1 MIYVEFER
9 YINIEDCQFIDNAA
23 GNVTDICFD
32 GEVYGN
38 VINSIF
44 SGKNSI
50 YIGTGSNIHFKNN
63 GELEA
68 SPESYLILND
78 GTIYLNNNSLYNV
91 VYNRGQIASNTSI
104 LVLDNQTIHATY
116 TPVNVLAYCI
126 DDNGNYIVSDN
137 ITFDINGEKIPL
149 NMGYDPIVSFDYDL
163 TEKGTFIINATLSS
177 ILEDCSYLVG
187 IIKNGKENVT
197 LNVSGIEITPDEYGE
212 IPVTLSRNATGFIV
226 FKLNDKTYSIEI
238 RNATA
243 LFIAPKLDSGNYTVN
258 VTYTGDDDYLAV
270 SQIINIYVKTVVL
283 DHP

>member
-1 MIYVEFER
+1 M
-9 YINIEDCQFIDNAA
+9 
-23 GNVTDICFD
+23 
-32 GEVYGN
+32 
-38 VINSIF
+38 
-44 SGKNSI
+44 
-50 YIGTGSNIHFKNN
+50 
-63 GELEA
+63 
-68 SPESYLILND
+68 
-78 GTIYLNNNSLYNV
+78 
-91 VYNRGQIASNTSI
+91 
-104 LVLDNQTIHATY
+104 
-116 TPVNVLAYCI
+116 
-126 DDNGNYIVSDN
+126 
-137 ITFDINGEKIPL
+137 
-149 NMGYDPIVSFDYDL
+149 

-283 DHP
+283 DAYVMTRGFNSNYDYQIKLMDDEGNGISNKLVKFTIGQNEYYVMTNGDGIVMLNAGLKVGTYNVCVATPLTNKSVTKTLKIVKCIQNTKNMKVYYNSNKKYTAKIIGDDGKTETASKRTLSKTLLI